1 VSSEVR
7 LIRPFDSAVET
18 QSLLEE
24 GICLEISCDD
34 QSFELV
40 PGTSMRN
47 LDPRTLLRANF
58 VLRFR
63 SENGSFMAKT
73 IESECSDSLGIDAD
87 DIRIAVVIKNRYLKR
102 VDVQH
107 MLTIG
112 ELRNLKN
119 IPITSDL
126 RRSIHNGWTLTLA
139 VVLNRDL
146 PVVLDRATR
155 RGSWLAK
162 VEFQIASPR
171 EGVGFTPLPL
181 TDELREQ
188 FRLGLGATRYALL
201 KDGVSL
207 LESSTV
213 DEVLEYYVDENLLTR
228 LSADSSGKLSKLE
241 QVRIFLDAASFVV
254 AEATRIPGFGG
265 FQLVDLKGTI
275 LEKFLILLV
284 GEDSSLQ
291 REWLVAWQQTPSRFM
306 AGLED
311 ACELKTYLDDALGET
326 S

>member
-1 VSSEVR
+1 MSSEIR

-18 QSLLEE
+18 QSLLEQ
-24 GICLEISCDD
+24 GIYLEISCDD
-34 QSFELV
+34 ENFELV
-40 PGTSMRN
+40 PGTSIRN
-47 LDPRTLLRANF
+47 LEPRTLLKANF

-63 SENGSFMAKT
+63 SENGSSIAKK
-73 IESECSDSLGIDAD
+73 IESECSESLGIDAN

-112 ELRNLKN
+112 EFRNLKN

-139 VVLNRDL
+139 VVLNRGL
-146 PVVLDRATR
+146 PIVPGRATR

-162 VEFQIASPR
+162 VEFQISSPR

-181 TDELREQ
+181 TDALREQ
-188 FRLGLGATRYALL
+188 FKLGSGTTRYALL

-207 LESSTV
+207 RESSTV
-213 DEVLEYYVDENLLTR
+213 DEVLEYYVDEELLTR

-254 AEATRIPGFGG
+254 AEATRIPNFGLL
-265 FQLVDLKGTI
+265 QLTDLKETI

-284 GEDSSLQ
+284 GEDVSLQ
-291 REWLVAWQQTPSRFM
+291 REWLITWQQTPSRFM

-311 ACELKTYLDDALGET
+311 ACDLKTYLDDALGET